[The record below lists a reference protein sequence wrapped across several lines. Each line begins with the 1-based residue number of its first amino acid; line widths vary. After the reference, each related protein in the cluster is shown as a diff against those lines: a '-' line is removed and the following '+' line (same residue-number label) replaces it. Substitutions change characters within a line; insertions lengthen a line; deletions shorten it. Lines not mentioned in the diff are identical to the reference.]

1 MVGRCK
7 VEGFAYVVHCHVFAP
22 QHEARR
28 DRAWVGLIENRV
40 RWGFHATALTAL
52 ARRSCAAVIA
62 CRISQIG
69 TSTVGTND
77 QGACCIAAEP
87 GPGKSCTGEPSADV
101 MPKVI
106 ASTRSAAP
114 NRFQA
119 AIAAVWRA
127 PPSFRSHN
135 TGTATTPV
143 IMSPQAALYG
153 NGPVSRPSA
162 ARMRNSTAKTRTIL
176 SATVTGIGMLSI
188 ASRAAGHVVAS
199 AAARSGTSTKN

>member
-52 ARRSCAAVIA
+52 ARRSCTAMIA

-77 QGACCIAAEP
+77 QGACCIASEP
-87 GPGKSCTGEPSADV
+87 GPEKSCKGGPSV
-101 MPKVI
+101 YVRPKAI
-106 ASTRSAAP
+106 GSRRSAAP

-119 AIAAVWRA
+119 AIAV
-127 PPSFRSHN
+127 
-135 TGTATTPV
+135 
-143 IMSPQAALYG
+143 M
-153 NGPVSRPSA
+153 
-162 ARMRNSTAKTRTIL
+162 
-176 SATVTGIGMLSI
+176 
-188 ASRAAGHVVAS
+188 
-199 AAARSGTSTKN
+199 